1 MLAKAKIKHN
11 RFLRFVNLFDRA
23 VGTIEPINRRVYFY
37 SRYNMLRAYA
47 TDGCLTMDMR
57 LGDVDKHFESFYVA
71 PLDNIK
77 LISRNTN
84 TEDVEIRFGEK
95 LEFSKGSEYLSILHP
110 LSRNPKRRGVFTP
123 KVEVKSSELVH
134 VIDVGSI
141 ISHAGQDILIGA
153 TNEKFFALCEEYG
166 HISIASMRL
175 DINSFMAEIPYET
188 ARHLVK
194 TLDIIRNEKLMMG
207 FSESTLGLKFSDGVI
222 GICTVEANEDMNNVK
237 KFLEIKRED
246 ISLSTQMLKTATS
259 LCAKFQRQN
268 RGEGYFELSDRLRIG
283 VLSQSSAYEYIQSVG
298 CKTHVRVSIMPKKL
312 NQFLARI
319 HEKSVHLGITGEFVI
334 FKGKNALFAIK
345 R

>member
-1 MLAKAKIKHN
+1 MLVKAKIEHSH
-11 RFLRFVNLFDRA
+11 FLRFVNLFDRA

-37 SRYNMLRAYA
+37 SRSNVLRAYA
-47 TDGCLTMDMR
+47 TDGCLTIDMR

-84 TEDVEIRFGEK
+84 IEDVEIQFGEK
-95 LEFSKGSEYLSILHP
+95 LEFSKGSEYLSVLHP
-110 LSRNPKRRGVFTP
+110 LSRNPKRRGTFAP

-141 ISHAGQDILIGA
+141 ISRAGQDILVGA
-153 TNEKFFALCEEYG
+153 INEKFFALCEEYG
-166 HISIASMRL
+166 HISIASMKL
-175 DINSFMAEIPYET
+175 SMEPFMAEIPYET

-194 TLDIIRNEKLMMG
+194 TLDVIRSEKLTMG
-207 FSESTLGLKFSDGVI
+207 FSESTIGLKFSDGVI
-222 GICTVEANEDMNNVK
+222 GVCTIEANEDIDNIE
-237 KFLEIKRED
+237 KFLEIKKGD
-246 ISLSTQMLKTATS
+246 ILLSTKMLKTATS

-268 RGEGYFELSDRLRIG
+268 RGKGYFELSDRLRIG
-283 VLSQSSAYEYIQSVG
+283 VLSQSSAYEYIQPVK
-298 CKTHVRVSIMPKKL
+298 CKTHVRISIMPKKL
-312 NQFLARI
+312 NQFLTRI
-319 HEKSVHLGITGEFVI
+319 HEKSVHLDITNEFVI